1 MPNLTFA
8 LSENIVYNVRKM
20 TKPSTVL
27 SLRLPG
33 EERARLERLARRLG
47 RTGHQSSVAIL
58 GAAAFARSNEKDTEA
73 AFTEALARGVNH
85 LDIAPSYGD
94 AERLVGPLVPAVRD
108 KLFVGCKTHRRNADG
123 V

>member
-1 MPNLTFA
+1 MAIPT
-8 LSENIVYNVRKM
+8 
-20 TKPSTVL
+20 
-27 SLRLPG
+27 
-33 EERARLERLARRLG
+33 RRLG